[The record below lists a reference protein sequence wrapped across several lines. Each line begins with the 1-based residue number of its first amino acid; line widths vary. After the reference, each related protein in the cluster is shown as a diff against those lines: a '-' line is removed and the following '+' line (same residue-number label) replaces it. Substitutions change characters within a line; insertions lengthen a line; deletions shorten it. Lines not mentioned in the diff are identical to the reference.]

1 LYNPIIIII
10 MMVMMMTSNLG
21 ISCNPHTWLWPTITP
36 NLGQGFWQLILW
48 CSQTGN
54 HVQEHLAKFGYRP
67 DTKVKNLKNSSH
79 CLLQTRTQYKLWQFL

>member
-1 LYNPIIIII
+1 LYNPIK
-10 MMVMMMTSNLG
+10 MMMMMMMTSNLG

-54 HVQEHLAKFGYRP
+54 HVQEYLANFGYRP
-67 DTKVKNLKNSSH
+67 DTKVKILKNSSH
-79 CLLQTRTQYKLWQFL
+79 CLLHTRTQ